1 MKIGQRILIIGSG
14 GAGKS
19 TLARRL
25 GELTGIPVIHLDAH
39 YWLPGWVVTPKEEWA
54 GKVDALLQGDRW
66 IMDGNFGSTLK
77 QRLPRAD
84 TVIYLDY
91 PSWLCLWRVLR
102 RRVQYHGRTRPDIG
116 PGCPESIDA
125 EFIQWVINFP
135 RNTRPK
141 LLNLLAEHAQHAQII
156 IHKSPAETRRLLEM
170 AAEK

>member
-77 QRLPRAD
+77 QRLVTAQSRQN
-84 TVIYLDY
+84 
-91 PSWLCLWRVLR
+91 PSEFENIF
-102 RRVQYHGRTRPDIG
+102 RTKKVF
-116 PGCPESIDA
+116 S
-125 EFIQWVINFP
+125 F
-135 RNTRPK
+135 
-141 LLNLLAEHAQHAQII
+141 
-156 IHKSPAETRRLLEM
+156 
-170 AAEK
+170 